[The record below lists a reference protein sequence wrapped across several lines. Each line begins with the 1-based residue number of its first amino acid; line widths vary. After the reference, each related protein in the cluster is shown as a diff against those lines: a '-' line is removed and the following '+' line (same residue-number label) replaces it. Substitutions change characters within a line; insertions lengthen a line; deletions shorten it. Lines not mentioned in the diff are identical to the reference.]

1 MKKLLDKTF
10 LRFAVVGIINTI
22 VGTTIMFVFYNV
34 FHFSYWVSSASNYI
48 VGSILSFFLNK
59 YFTFQN
65 YNRDVRIVLRFI
77 VNIAVCY
84 FAAYS
89 IAKPLVS
96 WILSGAAPKVQGNL
110 AMLAGMGI
118 FTLLNY
124 FGQKFFAFREREKD
138 NRSPRKGEKQR

>member
-65 YNRDVRIVLRFI
+65 YNHDWRIVLRF
-77 VNIAVCY
+77 VLNIAVCY

-96 WILSGAAPKVQGNL
+96 WILSGAAPKVQGK
-110 AMLAGMGI
+110 GI